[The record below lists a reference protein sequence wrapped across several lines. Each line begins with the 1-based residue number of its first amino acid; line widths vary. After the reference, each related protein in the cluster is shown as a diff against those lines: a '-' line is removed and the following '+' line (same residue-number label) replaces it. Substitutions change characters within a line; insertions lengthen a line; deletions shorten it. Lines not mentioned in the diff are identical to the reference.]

1 MRCVSPSS
9 VESSRPRP
17 NVVQRINL
25 LLTFIRHNVCIRAAA
40 GSRESGMRDG
50 DNECDDMET
59 LRQLLLGPL
68 YEQNKQRD
76 QKILEFVE
84 TFTTDLT
91 TRLSIVES
99 KLNELAFQLDGRDGA
114 VSEIGEAIAGLG
126 QQLRL
131 VVSKSKSGNEMPSTR
146 EPLESAKA

>member
-1 MRCVSPSS
+1 
-9 VESSRPRP
+9 
-17 NVVQRINL
+17 
-25 LLTFIRHNVCIRAAA
+25 
-40 GSRESGMRDG
+40 MRDG
-50 DNECDDMET
+50 DNGRDDMET

-99 KLNELAFQLDGRDGA
+99 KLTELALQLDGRDCA
-114 VSEIGEAIAGLG
+114 VSEIGELIAGLG

-131 VVSKSKSGNEMPSTR
+131 VVSKSSSGNGTPSFR
-146 EPLESAKA
+146 EPLNAAKA

>member
-1 MRCVSPSS
+1 
-9 VESSRPRP
+9 
-17 NVVQRINL
+17 
-25 LLTFIRHNVCIRAAA
+25 
-40 GSRESGMRDG
+40 MRDD
-50 DNECDDMET
+50 DNGHDDMET

-68 YEQNKQRD
+68 YEQNKLRD

-91 TRLSIVES
+91 TRLSIVER
-99 KLNELAFQLDGRDGA
+99 KLNELALQLDGRDGA

-131 VVSKSKSGNEMPSTR
+131 VVSKGKAGNETSPSG
-146 EPLESAKA
+146 EPFRAAQA